1 MSKLVGDRIYSL
13 RKKLGLSQEEFANRI
28 GVSRQVVS
36 KWEMNQVVP
45 LTDKLKKISEE
56 FNVSYEEI
64 FNDKIVVNNNDNNF
78 FEAMKFAKKI
88 LENMISKTKLHE
100 IDILKVKKY
109 YEDAIDKRII
119 VLDEPLFYKD
129 YLPFTDAIYVVYP
142 SSRGGYAAQGVTID
156 SNTNKLKKDFP
167 LEWVNNLPPYLRFC
181 HTSRFLIASDTFEGI
196 MHAVRE
202 ALK

>member
-1 MSKLVGDRIYSL
+1 M
-13 RKKLGLSQEEFANRI
+13 E
-28 GVSRQVVS
+28 
-36 KWEMNQVVP
+36 
-45 LTDKLKKISEE
+45 
-56 FNVSYEEI
+56 
-64 FNDKIVVNNNDNNF
+64 
-78 FEAMKFAKKI
+78 FAKKI
-88 LENMISKTKLHE
+88 LENMINKGKLHE

-109 YEDAIDKRII
+109 YEDAVDKRII

-202 ALK
+202 ALNDRK